1 MNETVNPCTEEVQ
14 AEVTVEELQEQLK
27 RTEAERDEAQ
37 KDNEKL
43 FERVAVAEKN
53 SVELAT
59 QVAYLTKQLKDE
71 RRSFREAV
79 RQYKRK
85 RLLSLK
91 LPAFLLAL
99 FDAFAIGVM
108 VAMNH
113 ELIHPTLGT
122 LVAVAAI
129 MVATFC
135 CGLIY
140 ERVRK

>member
-37 KDNEKL
+37 KDNERL

-71 RRSFREAV
+71 RRSFQEAV